1 MKSGPTQRGFVLL
14 LTLALVLLAGGLLS
28 GLALRS
34 VTSALDTES
43 AVERLQRRWAV
54 TTCRATLLEKSERLF
69 AAAEGGN
76 EEREADGG
84 PAGKRGKNTRQPVG
98 EWRVAC
104 RLAGLDYEL
113 VFTDEQAKLNV
124 NALLKHETHES
135 ARRIIERLS
144 VDANGMTNEP
154 VTVKLHVRRDQE
166 GGEAEGGGGSSG
178 VGGYGQ
184 VFENVSAWQL
194 IDDSVTGGAS
204 VGEGGGAGL
213 AGRLTCW
220 GDGRLNWRRASDQ
233 VLRQACGEVLTRG
246 ETDQLMGV
254 RKDDPFATTDEL
266 IDRLKG
272 VSKKH
277 ADELKKLLADA
288 SGCHGLWVIQR
299 GRQRSWYT
307 LVVGTGTVTEQDPD
321 TGTPGKLAVSRQ
333 YEFQW

>member
-1 MKSGPTQRGFVLL
+1 MKSRPAQRGFVLL

-34 VTSALDTES
+34 ATAALDTES

-54 TTCRATLLEKSERLF
+54 TTCRATLLEKSERLLD
-69 AAAEGGN
+69 AAEGGN
-76 EEREADGG
+76 EERETDGG
-84 PAGKRGKNTRQPVG
+84 QAGKRGENARQPVG
-98 EWRVAC
+98 ELRVAC

-124 NALLKHETHES
+124 NALLQHETHES

-144 VDANGMTNEP
+144 VDANGMANEP
-154 VTVKLHVRRDQE
+154 VTVKLHVRRDE
-166 GGEAEGGGGSSG
+166 KDGEVEGGGESSG
-178 VGGYGQ
+178 VAGYGQ
-184 VFENVSAWQL
+184 VFEHVSAWQL
-194 IDDSVTGGAS
+194 IDDSAAGGANAS
-204 VGEGGGAGL
+204 EDGGAGL

-233 VLRQACGEVLTRG
+233 VLRQMCGEVLNRG

-266 IDRLKG
+266 IGRLKG
-272 VSKKH
+272 ISTEH
-277 ADELKKLLADA
+277 ADELKNLLTDA

-307 LVVGTGTVTEQDPD
+307 LVVGTGTVTKQDPD
-321 TGTPGKLAVSRQ
+321 TDTPGKLAVSRQ

>member
-1 MKSGPTQRGFVLL
+1 MKPAQAQRGFVLL

-34 VTSALDTES
+34 ATAALDTES

-54 TTCRATLLEKSERLF
+54 TTCRATLLENSERLLD
-69 AAAEGGN
+69 AAERGDEDRETGGDH
-76 EEREADGG
+76 ADQTGARGG
-84 PAGKRGKNTRQPVG
+84 KPVA

-124 NALLKHETHES
+124 NALLQHETHES

-144 VDANGMTNEP
+144 ADAGAMANEP
-154 VTVKLHVRRDQE
+154 VTVKLHVRRAE
-166 GGEAEGGGGSSG
+166 KGGESEGGGGSSEI
-178 VGGYGQ
+178 GGYGQ
-184 VFENVSAWQL
+184 IFENVSAWQL
-194 IDDSVTGGAS
+194 IDDSDTGGAGVS
-204 VGEGGGAGL
+204 GDGGAGL

-220 GDGRLNWRRASDQ
+220 GDGRLNWRRASDE
-233 VLRQACGEVLTRG
+233 VLRRVCGEALNRG
-246 ETDQLMGV
+246 QTDQLMGV

-266 IDRLKG
+266 IGRLKG
-272 VSKKH
+272 IGKKQ
-277 ADELKKLLADA
+277 ADELRNLLADA

-299 GRQRSWYT
+299 SGQRSWYT
-307 LVVGTGTVTEQDPD
+307 LAVGLGTVTERDPD
-321 TGTPGKLAVSRQ
+321 TDAPGKLAVSRL